1 MFVLKER
8 NKEGVVRTTFS
19 IPDNLK
25 KRMDERPDIN
35 WPEVFK
41 QGIIRKLER
50 LEELHARGEI

>member
-1 MFVLKER
+1 
-8 NKEGVVRTTFS
+8 
-19 IPDNLK
+19 
-25 KRMDERPDIN
+25 MDERPDIN